1 MSHSLIQESG
11 SPLVQGQL
19 LKNLQAGKYLQ
30 KIAEKSGVQLDLGL
44 VCGYVLKTG
53 DQNNA

>member
-1 MSHSLIQESG
+1 MSHSLVQESG

-19 LKNLQAGKYLQ
+19 LKNLQAMKYLQ
-30 KIAEKSGVQLDLGL
+30 TIARELGVQLDLSL
-44 VCGYVLKTG
+44 VHGYMLKTR